1 MNDSEELESL
11 HKALHK
17 VGYTPVPPVLFFS
30 SVRVCVCV
38 CGGGGGGGGLRGGL
52 IEEDGF
58 DTIIYSCSVNVEKKI
73 MKN

>member
-38 CGGGGGGGGLRGGL
+38 WWGGGGGLREGL

-58 DTIIYSCSVNVEKKI
+58 DTIIYSCSLNVEKKI

>member
-30 SVRVCVCV
+30 GVRVCVCV
-38 CGGGGGGGGLRGGL
+38 WGGGGGVVKGRAYRGGW
-52 IEEDGF
+52 F
-58 DTIIYSCSVNVEKKI
+58 
-73 MKN
+73 

>member
-1 MNDSEELESL
+1 MNDSEELEFL

-30 SVRVCVCV
+30 SV
-38 CGGGGGGGGLRGGL
+38 CGGGGGRGGRLRGGL

-58 DTIIYSCSVNVEKKI
+58 DTIIYSCSLNVEKKI

>member
-17 VGYTPVPPVLFFS
+17 VWYTPVPPVLFFS
-30 SVRVCVCV
+30 SV
-38 CGGGGGGGGLRGGL
+38 CGGGGGGEGLRGGL

-58 DTIIYSCSVNVEKKI
+58 DTIIYSCSLNVEKKI

>member
-30 SVRVCVCV
+30 SV
-38 CGGGGGGGGLRGGL
+38 CGGGGGGGVGG
-52 IEEDGF
+52 
-58 DTIIYSCSVNVEKKI
+58 
-73 MKN
+73 

>member
-17 VGYTPVPPVLFFS
+17 VWYTPVPPVLFFS
-30 SVRVCVCV
+30 SV
-38 CGGGGGGGGLRGGL
+38 CGGRGLRGGL

-58 DTIIYSCSVNVEKKI
+58 DTIIYSCSLNVEKRL
-73 MKN
+73 

>member
-38 CGGGGGGGGLRGGL
+38 WWGGGGGGVKGRAYRGGW
-52 IEEDGF
+52 F
-58 DTIIYSCSVNVEKKI
+58 
-73 MKN
+73 

>member
-38 CGGGGGGGGLRGGL
+38 WWGGLRGGL

-58 DTIIYSCSVNVEKKI
+58 DTIIYSCSLNVEKRL
-73 MKN
+73 

>member
-17 VGYTPVPPVLFFS
+17 VWYTPVPPVLFFFG
-30 SVRVCVCV
+30 VWW
-38 CGGGGGGGGLRGGL
+38 GGGGGLRGGL

-58 DTIIYSCSVNVEKKI
+58 DTIIYSCSLNVEKKI